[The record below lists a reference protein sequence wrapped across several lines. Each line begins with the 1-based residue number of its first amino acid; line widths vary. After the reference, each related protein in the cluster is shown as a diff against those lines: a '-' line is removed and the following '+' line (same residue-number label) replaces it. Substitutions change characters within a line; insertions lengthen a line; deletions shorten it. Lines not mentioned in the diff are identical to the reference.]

1 MSVHAAKL
9 GSLFDVPDLHLT
21 GAQANANISAVTTPF
36 DTTDISIR
44 RCLQQAADCPGIGRP
59 DVYIP
64 LQTDGDLVTRTPI
77 KKVEIVVV
85 EKARSI

>member
-44 RCLQQAADCPGIGRP
+44 RCL
-59 DVYIP
+59 
-64 LQTDGDLVTRTPI
+64 
-77 KKVEIVVV
+77 
-85 EKARSI
+85 